1 MMTPRNAGRPVRS
14 LLRYLPIAVVLTVTA
29 CDDPFGPQLW
39 NADPVSVTLYS
50 ASRPEYVG
58 MVSALDLA
66 AEPVAAVSI
75 EAPGASGNW
84 DMILI
89 DMDGGLA
96 FAPAGALEGFTSRA
110 RIAVIENQS
119 FIEVTEAPRDTAAYT
134 INPVPLRTDVVYVV
148 RSRSSNCGF
157 SAGVRYAKI
166 QPVEVDVVSGIF
178 RFAVVR
184 NPYCEDRSLVPPPP
198 A

>member
-14 LLRYLPIAVVLTVTA
+14 LLRYFPIVAILAVTA

-39 NADPVSVTLYS
+39 NAEPVAVTLYS
-50 ASRPEYVG
+50 ASRAEYVG

-66 AEPVAAVSI
+66 ADPVAAVAI

-84 DMILI
+84 DMVLI
-89 DMDGGLA
+89 DTDGGLS
-96 FAPAGALEGFTSRA
+96 FAPAGALPGFTSRA

-119 FIEVTEAPRDTAAYT
+119 FIQVTEAPRDTAAYT
-134 INPVPLRTDVVYVV
+134 INPVRLRTDVVYVI
-148 RSRSSNCGF
+148 RSRSANCGF
-157 SAGVRYAKI
+157 SAGVRYAKV
-166 QPVEVDVVSGIF
+166 QPIEVDVVRGIF

-184 NPYCEDRSLVPPPP
+184 NPYCEDRSLVPPP